1 MRVGNK
7 KIFHLEAWVVK
18 VMSLYKVSASRGR
31 NCAAP
36 ALPSPRIWPGTDLSL
51 SLSRRLYGSVGF
63 PSPSQHFF
71 LGFDMEA
78 GFDDF

>member
-18 VMSLYKVSASRGR
+18 VMSLYKVSVAWAQLRRTG
-31 NCAAP
+31 P
-36 ALPSPRIWPGTDLSL
+36 PLPRIWPGTDLSL
-51 SLSRRLYGSVGF
+51 YRDGSVGF
-63 PSPSQHFF
+63 PSQHFF
-71 LGFDMEA
+71 LGFDMEV